1 MSDAVD
7 NGPRATS
14 AKTAHIEAKIRH
26 AEAKAKK
33 AHDQAA
39 VYRRKA
45 KGDGP
50 LAKYRKLQADGMD
63 NVADQ
68 HRARVNQLRAELAKA
83 KADEAARHV
92 KHVKR
97 TVASTAA
104 EGLVSKAAAQ
114 PGRSE
119 AGQGKGGGQPSQAK
133 HGQVAKGPAG
143 SEPSPGRPTCS
154 RCRRPVSRWVYR
166 KGQIICDLCRRPEDD
181 DLGHGKCKVPERVE
195 KRGSIHGRVRADGT
209 RSIDAGPLLGY
220 QTVPCGARATAADG
234 LCDRHRRPAH
244 RRSERGSHSDP
255 PPTERK
261 PCHVH
266 HVR

>member
-68 HRARVNQLRAELAKA
+68 HRARANQLRAELAKA

-104 EGLVSKAAAQ
+104 EGLVPKAAAQ
-114 PGRSE
+114 PGRPK
-119 AGQGKGGGQPSQAK
+119 AGQGKEVANLARPSLGRWPRARGQ
-133 HGQVAKGPAG
+133 
-143 SEPSPGRPTCS
+143 
-154 RCRRPVSRWVYR
+154 
-166 KGQIICDLCRRPEDD
+166 
-181 DLGHGKCKVPERVE
+181 
-195 KRGSIHGRVRADGT
+195 
-209 RSIDAGPLLGY
+209 
-220 QTVPCGARATAADG
+220 
-234 LCDRHRRPAH
+234 
-244 RRSERGSHSDP
+244 
-255 PPTERK
+255 
-261 PCHVH
+261 
-266 HVR
+266 